1 MAISYAIVGLGHRAH
16 MFLHALLGEHAAD
29 GRLVGLCDSNPGRL
43 AHATA
48 IAGEAS
54 VTTPTYASSDF
65 DAMLRET
72 SPERVIVTV
81 PDHAHCEYIVRALE
95 FGADVITEKP
105 LTIDAESCRRIVA
118 ARQAS
123 GRFVTVAFNYRY
135 SPART
140 LLKQVLMSGIIGRVT
155 AVNFE
160 WRLDTYHGADYF
172 RRWHRN
178 KTNSGGLFVH
188 KATHHFD
195 LLNWWLG
202 SVPQRVAAHGRR
214 VFYRPET
221 AEAFGLDGHGER
233 CSGCT
238 AFERCRVKLNVAAS
252 AHLQALYA
260 DNEGHDGY
268 FRDRCVFSSAIDIE
282 DTMQATIEY
291 ANGTIVNYLL
301 TAYSPAEG
309 YRAVFH
315 GTRGIVTL
323 EQVERLFLRDDGGL
337 VDPPL
342 TERTRL
348 VVQPLFSQPLELALP
363 AAEGL
368 HSGGD
373 KVMLEHLFRGGQD
386 EGFAQAAD
394 ERAGVWSA
402 LVGIAANSSLASGS
416 PVELTEIAAGI
427 PQPATSAEPL
437 DPPIAWRVF
446 ETSRYPFLTGAK
458 TIG

>member
-1 MAISYAIVGLGHRAH
+1 MSTSYAIVGLGHRAH

-29 GRLVGLCDSNPGRL
+29 GRLVGLCDSNMGRL
-43 AHATA
+43 AHAA
-48 IAGEAS
+48 DIAREAGLS
-54 VTTPTYASSDF
+54 IPTYAADDF
-65 DAMLRET
+65 DRMLRET
-72 SPERVIVTV
+72 SPEGVIVTV
-81 PDHAHCEYIVRALE
+81 PDYAHCEYIVRALE
-95 FGADVITEKP
+95 LGANVITEKP
-105 LTIDAESCRRIVA
+105 LTIDAASCRRIVA

-123 GRFVTVAFNYRY
+123 GRSVTVAFNYRY
-135 SPART
+135 SPARA

-160 WRLDTYHGADYF
+160 WRLDSYHGADYF

-178 KTNSGGLFVH
+178 KTDSGGLFVH

-202 SVPQRVAAHGRR
+202 SVPQRVAARGQR

-221 AEAFGLDGHGER
+221 AEAFGLEGHGER
-233 CSGCT
+233 CFGCA
-238 AFERCRVKLNVAAS
+238 AFARCRVTLNVAAS
-252 AHLQALYA
+252 AHLQSLYA

-291 ANGTIVNYLL
+291 ANRAIVNYLL

-315 GTRGIVTL
+315 GTRGSVTL
-323 EQVERLFLRDDGGL
+323 EQIERLYLREDGSP
-337 VDPPL
+337 VEPPL
-342 TERTRL
+342 PERTSL
-348 VVQPLFSQPLELALP
+348 VVQPLYSRAWELALP

-373 KVMLEHLFRGGQD
+373 KVMLKHLFRGGPD
-386 EGFAQAAD
+386 DFARAAD
-394 ERAGVWSA
+394 ERAGAWSA
-402 LVGIAANSSLASGS
+402 LVGIAANASMASGS
-416 PVELTEIAAGI
+416 PVELADIAAGI
-427 PQPATSAEPL
+427 PRPDTPAEPFG
-437 DPPIAWRVF
+437 PPAGWRVF
-446 ETSRYPFLTGAK
+446 EPSRYPLLIGAH
-458 TIG
+458 TIV

>member
-1 MAISYAIVGLGHRAH
+1 MSTSYAMVGLGHRAH
-16 MFLHALLGEHAAD
+16 MFLHALLGEHAAV

-43 AHATA
+43 AHAAA
-48 IAGEAS
+48 IAREAGIS
-54 VTTPTYASSDF
+54 IPPYSSADF
-65 DAMLRET
+65 DRMLRET
-72 SPERVIVTV
+72 SAECVIVTV
-81 PDHAHCEYIVRALE
+81 PDYAHCEYIVRALE
-95 FGADVITEKP
+95 LGANVITEKP
-105 LTIDAESCRRIVA
+105 LTIDAASCRRIVA

-123 GRFVTVAFNYRY
+123 GRSVTVAFNYRY
-135 SPART
+135 SPARA

-160 WRLDTYHGADYF
+160 WQLDTYHGADYF

-178 KTNSGGLFVH
+178 KTNSGGLLVH

-202 SVPQRVAAHGRR
+202 SVPQRVTAHGRR

-221 AEAFGLDGHGER
+221 AEAFGLDRHGER
-233 CSGCT
+233 CSGCA
-238 AFERCRVKLNVAAS
+238 AFEHCRVKLNVAAS

-268 FRDRCVFSSAIDIE
+268 FRDRCVFSPAIDIE

-291 ANGTIVNYLL
+291 ANGPIVNYLL

-315 GTRGIVTL
+315 GTRGNVTL
-323 EQVERLFLRDDGGL
+323 EQVERVFLRDDGSL
-337 VDPPL
+337 VEPPL
-342 TERTRL
+342 PERTRL
-348 VVQPLFSQPLELALP
+348 VVQPLFSRPWELALP

-373 KVMLEHLFRGGQD
+373 KVMLEHLFQGGPD
-386 EGFAQAAD
+386 DFLRAAD
-394 ERAGVWSA
+394 ERAGAWSA
-402 LVGIAANSSLASGS
+402 LVGIAANASLASGA
-416 PVELTEIAAGI
+416 PVQLADLAAGI
-427 PQPATSAEPL
+427 PRPDTPAEPFG
-437 DPPIAWRVF
+437 PPAGWRVF
-446 ETSRYPFLTGAK
+446 EPSRYPFLIGAK
-458 TIG
+458 AIV

>member
-135 SPART
+135 SPARA

-202 SVPQRVAAHGRR
+202 SAATCRGARPTRLLPAGDGGGIRARR
-214 VFYRPET
+214 AWRALFRLHCVRALPGQ
-221 AEAFGLDGHGER
+221 AERRGER
-233 CSGCT
+233 
-238 AFERCRVKLNVAAS
+238 
-252 AHLQALYA
+252 
-260 DNEGHDGY
+260 
-268 FRDRCVFSSAIDIE
+268 
-282 DTMQATIEY
+282 
-291 ANGTIVNYLL
+291 
-301 TAYSPAEG
+301 SPAG
-309 YRAVFH
+309 
-315 GTRGIVTL
+315 
-323 EQVERLFLRDDGGL
+323 
-337 VDPPL
+337 
-342 TERTRL
+342 
-348 VVQPLFSQPLELALP
+348 ALC
-363 AAEGL
+363 
-368 HSGGD
+368 
-373 KVMLEHLFRGGQD
+373 RQ
-386 EGFAQAAD
+386 
-394 ERAGVWSA
+394 
-402 LVGIAANSSLASGS
+402 
-416 PVELTEIAAGI
+416 
-427 PQPATSAEPL
+427 
-437 DPPIAWRVF
+437 
-446 ETSRYPFLTGAK
+446 
-458 TIG
+458 